1 MDVEQTFVGFLL
13 ESLLAFLVGFI
24 KTGLWIIGILFVW
37 CLLKAVVQ
45 SAFGSAAAPP
55 NPDSRSQSGS
65 GTGRGGQPD
74 PAVPPAD
81 GVDDSESLLEDWLG
95 DNAIVMMPDDT
106 DDEDAASAGSGSSGN
121 SRRIGQ

>member
-55 NPDSRSQSGS
+55 NPDSRSPSGD
-65 GTGRGGQPD
+65 TWRGGQPYQD
-74 PAVPPAD
+74 PAVPPDDD
-81 GVDDSESLLEDWLG
+81 GESLLEDWLG